1 MLALDLVLVTVVAT
15 ESEAVATESVP
26 EQGGAG

>member
-1 MLALDLVLVTVVAT
+1 MLALDLVVVTVVAT
-15 ESEAVATESVP
+15 EWEVVATDSVP